1 MTKLEDNSSD
11 IFEQTRVISAGLDV
25 SFSQAFICTF
35 LLWSLHFQPALK
47 SAGPNMVCE
56 PLPGIES
63 EQWIVTMAVGSAGS
77 QWRLCSG
84 GRSWSPDTERAP
96 VSVECFAQVAA
107 MSPPPPATVTGGAD

>member
-1 MTKLEDNSSD
+1 
-11 IFEQTRVISAGLDV
+11 
-25 SFSQAFICTF
+25 
-35 LLWSLHFQPALK
+35 
-47 SAGPNMVCE
+47 MVCE

-96 VSVECFAQVAA
+96 VSVECFAQVA
-107 MSPPPPATVTGGAD
+107 VTLPCRLLLLLQLLGVLTSW